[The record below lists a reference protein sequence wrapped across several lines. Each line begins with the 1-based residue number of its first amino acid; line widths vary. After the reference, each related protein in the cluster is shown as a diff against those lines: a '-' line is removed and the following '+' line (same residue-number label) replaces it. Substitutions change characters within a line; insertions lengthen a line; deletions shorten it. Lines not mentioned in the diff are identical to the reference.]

1 MYKFNLFAIAVILV
15 VSRGAGIAS
24 AAEFKLSS
32 PGGAGSAGNRG
43 CLNTAT
49 GAIPSAEVVVTAAS
63 DPANGPGA
71 HYLRAAGGAAA
82 RSANTDSVS
91 SADTPISVT
100 APAVD
105 DGISDGSS
113 TGTAA
118 ALVERVPPHRWQ
130 SLVPGAIK

>member
-1 MYKFNLFAIAVILV
+1 MYNSNLLAYAIVFAISA
-15 VSRGAGIAS
+15 GAGMAS
-24 AAEFKLSS
+24 AAEFQLSS

-43 CLNTAT
+43 CLNTTT
-49 GAIPSAEVVVTAAS
+49 GVIPSVEVAVTATS

-71 HYLRAAGGAAA
+71 RYLRAAGGAAA
-82 RSANTDSVS
+82 RSASVDSVGT
-91 SADTPISVT
+91 AAPPIAVA
-100 APAVD
+100 APAID

-118 ALVERVPPHRWQ
+118 ALVERIPPHRWQ